1 MLNFA
6 EILNNEE
13 TLDPQD
19 WQGLRQ
25 LGHQMVDDM
34 MDFLQS
40 VKERPIWEKTAE
52 ETKAFLQHD
61 LPEQPQNVEEI
72 YKEFT
77 QYILPFPKG
86 NIHPRFWS
94 WVQGTGTAFGMLA
107 DMLAS
112 GMNPNVAIG
121 DHAAMY
127 VENQVI
133 EWSKQML
140 GYPASASGILLS
152 GGSMANITGLT
163 VARNYAANVRAQGLK
178 AFPQMVLYCSS
189 ETHSCNLKAAEVLGL
204 GAEAVRKIPVN
215 EQFQIRISDLRQAIE
230 QDLATGLFPFC
241 VIGNAGTVNT
251 AAIDDLD
258 AIAEICKEFN
268 LWFHVDGAFGA
279 LAKLT
284 DEYAKPL
291 KAIEIA
297 DSVAFDFHKW
307 MYVNYE
313 VGCLLVKDREKH
325 RAAFAYSPNYL
336 TIHERGLAAGPESL
350 NNYGLELSRGFKAL
364 KVWMSL
370 KEHGIDKY
378 RRLIR
383 QNIAQCF
390 YLASLIEKTE
400 NLELM
405 APVSMNIVC
414 YRFNPGGMSEEE
426 LNALN
431 KEILMQLQEQ
441 GIAAPSSTILNG
453 NYVIRVANTNHR
465 STKADFETLV
475 AATVQLGKN
484 FLQHSQPLQ
493 DL

>member
-1 MLNFA
+1 MKNFTDF
-6 EILNNEE
+6 LQDEE

-19 WQGLRQ
+19 WQALRE

-34 MDFLQS
+34 MDYLKS
-40 VKERPIWEKTAE
+40 VKERPVWQKTAE
-52 ETKAFLQHD
+52 ETKAFLKTD
-61 LPEQPQNVEEI
+61 LPERPENTKEI
-72 YKEFT
+72 YNYFK
-77 QYILPFPKG
+77 QYILPFNKG
-86 NIHPRFWS
+86 NIHPRFWA

-127 VENQVI
+127 VEEQVI

-140 GYPASASGILLS
+140 HYPASASGILLS

-163 VARNYAANVRAQGLK
+163 VARNNFAEVRKLGLK
-178 AFPQMVLYCSS
+178 ALPQLVLYCSS

-204 GAEAVRKIPVN
+204 GAEAVRKISVN
-215 EQFQIRISDLRQAIE
+215 ERYQINISELRQAIE
-230 QDLATGLFPFC
+230 QDLTAGFLPFC
-241 VIGNAGTVNT
+241 IIGNAGTVNT
-251 AAIDDLD
+251 GAIDDLD
-258 AIAEICKEFN
+258 AIAIICEEFR

-284 DEYAKPL
+284 DEYSKSL
-291 KAIEIA
+291 KAIELA

-313 VGCLLVKDREKH
+313 VGCLLVKEREKH
-325 RAAFAYSPNYL
+325 RAAFAIAPNYL
-336 TIHERGLAAGPESL
+336 TIHERGLAAGPESF
-350 NNYGLELSRGFKAL
+350 NNYGMELSRGFKAL

-370 KEHGIDKY
+370 KEHGINKY
-378 RRLIR
+378 RRMIR

-390 YLASLIEKTE
+390 YLGSLVEKEE

-405 APVSMNIVC
+405 AEVEMNIVC
-414 YRFNPGGMSEEE
+414 YRFNPGGLSEET
-426 LNALN
+426 LNAIN
-431 KEILMQLQEQ
+431 KEILLQLQEK

-453 NYVIRVANTNHR
+453 KYVIRVANVNHR
-465 STKADFETLV
+465 SRKEDFEALV
-475 AATVQLGKN
+475 EATVQLGQR
-484 FLQHSQPLQ
+484 LVVAAV
-493 DL
+493 

>member
-1 MLNFA
+1 MENLTD
-6 EILNNEE
+6 ILKKEE

-19 WQGLRQ
+19 WEGLRQ

-34 MDFLQS
+34 LEFLKTVQ
-40 VKERPIWEKTAE
+40 ERPVWEKTGE
-52 ETKAFLQHD
+52 ETKSFLQTN
-61 LPEQPQNVEEI
+61 LPEQPESVEQV
-72 YKEFT
+72 YADFK
-77 QYILPFPKG
+77 QYILPYNKG
-86 NIHPRFWS
+86 NIHPRFWA

-112 GMNPNVAIG
+112 GMNPNAAIG

-127 VENQVI
+127 VEAQVI

-140 GYPASASGILLS
+140 HYPASASGILLS

-163 VARNYAANVRAQGLK
+163 VARNTHAAVRQQGLK
-178 AFPQMVLYCSS
+178 ALPQMVLYCSS
-189 ETHSCNLKAAEVLGL
+189 ETHGCNLKAAEVLGL
-204 GAEAVRKIPVN
+204 GADSVRKIAVN
-215 EQFQIRISDLRQAIE
+215 ENYQIQITALRQAIE
-230 QDLATGLFPFC
+230 KDRTAGLLPFC

-251 AAIDDLD
+251 GAIDDLD
-258 AIAEICKEFN
+258 AIANICREFN

-284 DEYAKPL
+284 EEYANPL

-325 RAAFAYSPNYL
+325 RAAFASAPNYL

-370 KEHGIDKY
+370 KEHGIEKY
-378 RRLIR
+378 RRMIR

-390 YLASLIEKTE
+390 YLASLIEKEE

-405 APVSMNIVC
+405 AAVSMNIVC
-414 YRFNPGGMSEEE
+414 YRFNPGGLSDEE
-426 LNALN
+426 LNVIN
-431 KEILMQLQEQ
+431 KEVLMQLQEK
-441 GIAAPSSTILNG
+441 GIAAPSSTILHG
-453 NYVIRVANTNHR
+453 KYVIRVANVNHR
-465 STKADFETLV
+465 SRKEDFEALV
-475 AATVQLGKN
+475 AETVSLGKELIN
-484 FLQHSQPLQ
+484 
-493 DL
+493 

>member
-1 MLNFA
+1 
-6 EILNNEE
+6 
-13 TLDPQD
+13 
-19 WQGLRQ
+19 
-25 LGHQMVDDM
+25 
-34 MDFLQS
+34 
-40 VKERPIWEKTAE
+40 
-52 ETKAFLQHD
+52 
-61 LPEQPQNVEEI
+61 
-72 YKEFT
+72 
-77 QYILPFPKG
+77 
-86 NIHPRFWS
+86 
-94 WVQGTGTAFGMLA
+94 
-107 DMLAS
+107 
-112 GMNPNVAIG
+112 
-121 DHAAMY
+121 
-127 VENQVI
+127 
-133 EWSKQML
+133 ML

-163 VARNYAANVRAQGLK
+163 VARNHAANVRGQGLK

-204 GAEAVRKIPVN
+204 GAEAVRKIGVN
-215 EQFQIRISDLRQAIE
+215 EHYQIDTYQLWDAIE
-230 QDLATGLFPFC
+230 QDLAAGFLPFC

-251 AAIDDLD
+251 GAIDDLD
-258 AIAEICKEFN
+258 AIATICQEFG

-284 DEYAKPL
+284 EEYANQL

-378 RRLIR
+378 RRMIR

-414 YRFNPGGMSEEE
+414 YRFNPGGMSDEV
-426 LNALN
+426 LNSMN

-453 NYVIRVANTNHR
+453 NYVIRVANVNHR
-465 STKADFETLV
+465 STKADFEALV

-484 FLQHSQPLQ
+484 LLKLTQPL
-493 DL
+493 

>member
-1 MLNFA
+1 MNNFA
-6 EILNNEE
+6 EILQTEE
-13 TLDPQD
+13 SLDPQD
-19 WQGLRQ
+19 WEALRQ
-25 LGHQMVDDM
+25 LGHQMLDDM
-34 MDFLQS
+34 LDYLKTA
-40 VKERPIWEKTAE
+40 KERPVWEKTSE
-52 ETKAFLQHD
+52 EAKFFLEQD
-61 LPEQPQNVEEI
+61 LPLQAQATADV
-72 YKEFT
+72 YKEFS
-77 QYILPFPKG
+77 QYILPYNKG

-127 VENQVI
+127 VEAQVI

-140 GYPASASGILLS
+140 NYPASASGMLLS

-163 VARNYAANVRAQGLK
+163 VARNSVVEVRKLGLS

-204 GAEAVRKIPVN
+204 GAEAVRKIAVN
-215 EQFQIRISDLRQAIE
+215 DQFQINISELQEAIE
-230 QDLATGLFPFC
+230 NDLSKGLLPFC

-251 AAIDDLD
+251 GAMDDLD
-258 AIAEICKEFN
+258 AIAHICKVFN

-291 KAIEIA
+291 KALEIA

-313 VGCLLVKDREKH
+313 VGCLLVKDRTKH
-325 RAAFAYSPNYL
+325 HAAFALAPNYL

-378 RRLIR
+378 RRMIR

-390 YLASLIEKTE
+390 YLASLIEKEPT
-400 NLELM
+400 LELM
-405 APVSMNIVC
+405 ATVTLNIVC
-414 YRFNPGGMSEEE
+414 YRFNPGGIPAAD

-431 KEILMQLQEQ
+431 KEILMQLQEK

-453 NYVIRVANTNHR
+453 KYVIRVANVNHR
-465 STKADFETLV
+465 SRKADFEALV
-475 AATVQLGKN
+475 KATVQLGETLTAVN
-484 FLQHSQPLQ
+484 A
-493 DL
+493 